1 MKKQHSLPRVRLM
14 RRAAV
19 IRRNNDM
26 NRRDALIIAH
36 RIGGLIRKMHRENV
50 KFCYTKQDGT
60 VRHAVGTLTG
70 YQHSFHRPYMPR
82 PENTFVVYYDLEAKG
97 GARFMPKIS
106 FASNEFRRADEIRR
120 ANEFRAADKF

>member
-1 MKKQHSLPRVRLM
+1 MTEMKKQHSLPRVRLM

-36 RIGGLIRKMHRENV
+36 RIGGLIRKMHR
-50 KFCYTKQDGT
+50 QDGT

-97 GARFMPKIS
+97 WRTFHAENFLCV
-106 FASNEFRRADEIRR
+106 E
-120 ANEFRAADKF
+120 